1 MPSLSVGLLSAKAS
15 TSAAAMALSA
25 SMALLELDGSR
36 VVSSIVAALLVEG
49 HMVITLAL
57 VSCGVGEDWASLSG
71 GCDAGLGAVAWLL
84 SGGSGGAFMLMIGV
98 DKCYLR
104 GDRFYERSGDV
115 RVQGMGEGC
124 GVGLRWM
131 WKFSNEMMK
140 FTNAARFI
148 LINITFIKSLRSTNF
163 GYLMIARVVSAKI
176 YR

>member
-1 MPSLSVGLLSAKAS
+1 MPSLPVGLFSAKAS
-15 TSAAAMALSA
+15 TAAAAMVLSA
-25 SMALLELDGSR
+25 ALALWEFDGSR
-36 VVSSIVAALLVEG
+36 VVSSTVAALLVEG
-49 HMVITLAL
+49 HMAITLAL
-57 VSCGVGEDWASLSG
+57 SCGVGEDWASLSV

-131 WKFSNEMMK
+131 
-140 FTNAARFI
+140 
-148 LINITFIKSLRSTNF
+148 
-163 GYLMIARVVSAKI
+163 
-176 YR
+176 